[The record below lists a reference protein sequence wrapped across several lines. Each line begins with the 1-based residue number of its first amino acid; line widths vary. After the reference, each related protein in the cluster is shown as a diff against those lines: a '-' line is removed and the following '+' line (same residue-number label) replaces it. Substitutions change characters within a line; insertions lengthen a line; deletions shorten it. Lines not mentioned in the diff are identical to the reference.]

1 MIEYILKQIDN
12 EIELLNNE
20 NEKKESIIEFYNEAK
35 ETIEKN
41 NENAKRLSPSDY
53 ILIYLT
59 QDKTEKMDKIKEEL
73 EILKPLFDKI
83 NREDIDM
90 LVMVLE
96 NIRNNRINKFNNKI
110 LEQIF
115 EKYINNSE
123 NIEVAINKLLEYLE
137 KYQVKLIRSIVLFCF
152 FKTPQNEN
160 TTHPINILFYNQEI
174 NNYKKTINQVIKAEN
189 YRIKETKKQISR
201 YKDSKKN
208 NRTL

>member
-12 EIELLNNE
+12 EIEMLNNE

-115 EKYINNSE
+115 
-123 NIEVAINKLLEYLE
+123 
-137 KYQVKLIRSIVLFCF
+137 
-152 FKTPQNEN
+152 
-160 TTHPINILFYNQEI
+160 
-174 NNYKKTINQVIKAEN
+174 
-189 YRIKETKKQISR
+189 
-201 YKDSKKN
+201 
-208 NRTL
+208 